1 MNSITLSEHSCAD
14 KCTDFKNKGEQCGH
28 CLIQHVEK
36 QEFALGVA
44 PDTAYVKDAV
54 KQMQQKLLSTVGGIN
69 QALKIL
75 NDNPDDF
82 SWFSIQKQY
91 YYDSKTHDDLI
102 SIDDLRDACHGY
114 FIEFFG
120 GLTAIQYILDTA
132 PKGAT
137 HFDRY
142 FEKINFLDKT
152 LSLWVDGAW
161 SLQELRLQGFN
172 RAISNSISL
181 EDLRD
186 VLDHYKPEIIPTFD
200 DSGVQNFS
208 YLQLTQATIAQI
220 EFFNTQKYVAAQN
233 GAQQEA
239 DAFDN
244 QADGAYLL
252 WFSMTKDCRTKADNE
267 RIQALVGAKA

>member
-36 QEFALGVA
+36 QELSLGVA
-44 PDTAYVKDAV
+44 PDSAYTKEAL
-54 KQMQQKLLSTVGGIN
+54 KQIQQNLLSAVGGIN
-69 QALKIL
+69 QALKII

-82 SWFSIQKQY
+82 SWFSIKQQY
-91 YYDSKTHDDLI
+91 YFDSKTRDDLI
-102 SIDDLRDACHGY
+102 SIDELRDACHGY

-120 GLTAIQYILDTA
+120 GIRAIQYILDEA
-132 PKGAT
+132 PKGTT

-142 FEKINFLDKT
+142 FEKINFTEKT

-161 SLQELRLQGFN
+161 ALQELRMLGFN
-172 RAISNSISL
+172 RAISTSVSL
-181 EDLRD
+181 DDLRNA
-186 VLDHYKPEIIPTFD
+186 LDHYKPVIIPTFD

-220 EFFNTQKYVAAQN
+220 EFFNTQKYVAAQEDD
-233 GAQQEA
+233 QREA
-239 DAFDN
+239 DVFDN
-244 QADGAYLL
+244 QADGVYLL
-252 WFSMTKDCRTKADNE
+252 WLSLTKDCRTNADNE